1 MFGLHLVQTI
11 RVPGILDALI
21 EELESTPSSSHR
33 CRLIRKL
40 ALSHMSAA
48 VYPIVPFLAWD
59 VRVRPVAVEALV
71 SLGED
76 AREAMLDVLRDPDR
90 RELHAGA
97 VLVLAGLVRADALR
111 VASRGLT
118 SSG

>member
-1 MFGLHLVQTI
+1 MFALQFVQTI
-11 RVPGILDALI
+11 RLPGILDDLI

-40 ALSHMSAA
+40 ALSHSSAA
-48 VYPIVPFLAWD
+48 VQPIVPFLAWD

-76 AREAMLDVLRDPDR
+76 AREAMLDLLRDPSR